1 MAKNI
6 LISLLMI
13 SLPLSLTTDYSE
25 EDVLSTTDALPITC
39 SSTVR
44 LQNIRSGYF
53 LHSSEL
59 NYGSGSGQ

>member
-1 MAKNI
+1 MALKT
-6 LISLLMI
+6 
-13 SLPLSLTTDYSE
+13 LSLAVVLLVAGVKCTDYSE
-25 EDVLSTTDALPITC
+25 EDIQSTTDALPITC

-44 LQNIRSGYF
+44 LQNVRSGYF